1 MYNKTYLSSFDF
13 HIEWSKLRS
22 ITCEPLRNSIV
33 LKWHNFTWSLCL
45 EWNSMGM
52 LETAFSVFCE
62 GLSCNTRLQ
71 VLDLRNNQ
79 ISHDG
84 ATHIASALKVNTTLK
99 SLGKVLSDFWTAME
113 GKKLQLSCGEIFFFF
128 PVVTLNIFLIQ
139 IYVGIMSGW

>member
-1 MYNKTYLSSFDF
+1 
-13 HIEWSKLRS
+13 
-22 ITCEPLRNSIV
+22 
-33 LKWHNFTWSLCL
+33 
-45 EWNSMGM
+45 MGM

-99 SLGKVLSDFWTAME
+99 SLGKVLSDF
-113 GKKLQLSCGEIFFFF
+113 
-128 PVVTLNIFLIQ
+128 
-139 IYVGIMSGW
+139 